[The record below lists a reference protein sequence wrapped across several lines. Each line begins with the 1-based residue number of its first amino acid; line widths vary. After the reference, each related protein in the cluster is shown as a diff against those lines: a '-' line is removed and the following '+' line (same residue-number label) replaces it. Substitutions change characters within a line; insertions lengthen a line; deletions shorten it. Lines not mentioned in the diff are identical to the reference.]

1 MSLANVYD
9 DAENVNTEVLEEV
22 MRAKKG
28 DPSKFPSFWEEDEE
42 DIDQPAQWEIDRDPN
57 KRILWAAENNH
68 LEIATSMLKDQPD
81 LVNVRD
87 DDKYSPLHR
96 ACYNGHIDMVRMLLS
111 RGADIQ
117 ARTIDGW
124 QPLHSAARW
133 NQASV
138 VSLLL
143 HNGAEVNVQTQ
154 GGQTALHLAA
164 SEPDSRETLET
175 LLMNCY
181 IDVNMKNAAGEI
193 PSDIC
198 RRTSKHFHLF
208 QIHDPSVNCLK

>member
-1 MSLANVYD
+1 
-9 DAENVNTEVLEEV
+9 
-22 MRAKKG
+22 
-28 DPSKFPSFWEEDEE
+28 
-42 DIDQPAQWEIDRDPN
+42 
-57 KRILWAAENNH
+57 
-68 LEIATSMLKDQPD
+68 
-81 LVNVRD
+81 
-87 DDKYSPLHR
+87 
-96 ACYNGHIDMVRMLLS
+96 MLLS

-117 ARTIDGW
+117 AQTIDGW

-133 NQASV
+133 NQAEV

-143 HNGAEVNVQTQ
+143 HNGAGINSQTR

-175 LLMNCY
+175 LLTNCY
-181 IDVNMKNAAGEI
+181 IDVNIQNATGEI

-208 QIHDPSVNCLK
+208 QIHDPNVNCLKWCLVQLVTYHYVFILKLRSGPSLKEEFWSFFYQTTLFQINGSEIIWFWPKSSIKQLPKNTKSTPEWRKKLQKLT